1 MTDGSYS
8 TASVYNM
15 QFQGSY
21 APFRVGKLWKA
32 KVESKVKFIR
42 WTTMH
47 QKIMTANNF
56 AARGM
61 QHNNACPLCQQAPED
76 ARHLLINCSFTREV
90 IRLLWLWFAME
101 GSPST
106 CSQDQCPATWLGSN
120 AQIANPANCKEATR
134 VLLYHWWN
142 MWKDRNKRV
151 FQAEQRHEFQVAISA
166 KEEID
171 SYVSAFRMI

>member
-76 ARHLLINCSFTREV
+76 ARHLLINCSSQEKS
-90 IRLLWLWFAME
+90 FAFC
-101 GSPST
+101 GYGL
-106 CSQDQCPATWLGSN
+106 Q
-120 AQIANPANCKEATR
+120 
-134 VLLYHWWN
+134 
-142 MWKDRNKRV
+142 WKDHHPLALKTNV
-151 FQAEQRHEFQVAISA
+151 QLPG
-166 KEEID
+166 
-171 SYVSAFRMI
+171 